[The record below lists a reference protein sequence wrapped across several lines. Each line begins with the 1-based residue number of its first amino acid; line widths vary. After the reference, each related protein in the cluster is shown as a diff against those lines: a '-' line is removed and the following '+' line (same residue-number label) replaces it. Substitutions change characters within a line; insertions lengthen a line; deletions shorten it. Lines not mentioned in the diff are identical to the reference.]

1 MGNFAPVGG
10 SHFPLSLPNC
20 HPTRK
25 RMRRL
30 QTCFQMGPS
39 LHLIV
44 LICILIFLLYA
55 HVRSNQVQERVVRYH
70 LEESALVLHLQQ
82 IERHSTTLHKEIQ
95 RRLRKAGLEDAVAA
109 IEPVQLKAMSERLH
123 SHVVDLQRT
132 IQEDARSNIIQRFG
146 EGPLK
151 LVLDLKFAGEEG
163 KGGHSKSQLDI
174 LFWTSTPHATWT
186 LLEQVGRKIWDGAVF
201 EWGLQ
206 QKILQVTPVN
216 DDPEQR
222 GRLEFSEDIPEQEH
236 SPWTVGIRDDPDTG
250 KLQLFLNLHDNAES
264 HDHETCIGRVVG
276 GFDVL
281 QRLIL
286 AVRQHPE
293 GGPAVIIRQ
302 ASAVHVT
309 TK

>member
-1 MGNFAPVGG
+1 MF
-10 SHFPLSLPNC
+10 
-20 HPTRK
+20 
-25 RMRRL
+25 
-30 QTCFQMGPS
+30 
-39 LHLIV
+39 V
-44 LICILIFLLYA
+44 LYGQI
-55 HVRSNQVQERVVRYH
+55 RSNQVHERVLRYH

-95 RRLRKAGLEDAVAA
+95 KRLRKAGLEDAVAA

-123 SHVVDLQRT
+123 SHVIEIQRT
-132 IQEDARSNIIQRFG
+132 IQEDARSNIIQRYG

-151 LVLDLKFAGEEG
+151 LVLDLQFADEKGEH
-163 KGGHSKSQLDI
+163 GGHSKSQLDI

-186 LLEQVGRKIWDGAVF
+186 LVEQVGRKIWDGAVF

-206 QKILQVTPVN
+206 QKILQVTPVH
-216 DDPEQR
+216 DDPEQP

-281 QRLIL
+281 QRIIL
-286 AVRQHPE
+286 ALRQPSLAGDAE
-293 GGPAVIIRQ
+293 PAVMIRR